1 MPGRWLCPT
10 GPVNHISSW
19 ITEKNCGRSS
29 AYIPTCPLIQTRG
42 TNLLG
47 SPQAETLTTGRRTV
61 IAVVAAASFITGAAV
76 GWLLAMIAAS
86 AAMSFSQE
94 RMQRKVRYW
103 QAETA
108 LARAQAKAERLAS
121 IHRLICTDSSAATRK
136 VSPDLG
142 RWE

>member
-1 MPGRWLCPT
+1 MNVPGRWLCPT

-29 AYIPTCPLIQTRG
+29 SYIPTCPIIQTRV
-42 TNLLG
+42 TDLIG
-47 SPQAETLTTGRRTV
+47 SAHAETFTTGRRTV
-61 IAVVAAASFITGAAV
+61 IAGVAVASFITGGVV

-108 LARAQAKAERLAS
+108 LARAQAKAERLAREA
-121 IHRLICTDSSAATRK
+121 ITRGD
-136 VSPDLG
+136 PPPRPGD
-142 RWE
+142 